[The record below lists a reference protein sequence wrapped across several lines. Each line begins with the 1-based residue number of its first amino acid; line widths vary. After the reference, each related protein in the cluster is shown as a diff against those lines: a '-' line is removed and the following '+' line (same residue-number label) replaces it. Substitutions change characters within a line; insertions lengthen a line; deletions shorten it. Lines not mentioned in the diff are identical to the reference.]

1 MKIEKNKI
9 VFISV
14 LAVIVI
20 FLITYTLMITGED
33 EEQQE
38 NLRQT
43 EIPDLEEE
51 SQQTYDSKLEAIDD
65 LKLVRDKNAPSIYDE
80 MFLDSLGYYDTEL
93 LDKEKER
100 KIDSIYEL
108 GEARQAQ
115 ISNLTQTRPSS
126 PPENNSPGIIK
137 TVPKVDTSEIEE
149 KRKIEAKEMGLEH
162 QLFFASAPQE
172 PEDVITST
180 MNKEISV
187 VVDGT
192 QVVKANSRLRMRLEK
207 PASIGDKFIPKN
219 TPVFGFVSFQ
229 PNRVLIEIENI
240 NKHQTSLKA
249 FDLEDGIEGIY
260 IENNF
265 RAEVTTEVLDDVISD
280 INIPSLPQVSGIS
293 KVFRRNNRNLKVTIL
308 NNYRLILKA
317 SKPEPD
323 WGMANQ

>member
-80 MFLDSLGYYDTEL
+80 TFLDSLGYYDTEL

-249 FDLEDGIEGIY
+249 FDLEDGSEGIY

>member
-20 FLITYTLMITGED
+20 FLISYTLMITGED

-51 SQQTYDSKLEAIDD
+51 SQQTYDSKLEAIDN
-65 LKLVRDKNAPSIYDE
+65 LKVVRDKNAPSIYDE
-80 MFLDSLGYYDTEL
+80 TFLDSLGYYDTEL
-93 LDKEKER
+93 LEKEKER

-108 GEARQAQ
+108 GKARQAQ
-115 ISNLTQTRPSS
+115 IAKLTQTRPTS
-126 PPENNSPGIIK
+126 PPENNSPGLIK
-137 TVPKVDTSEIEE
+137 TVPKVDTSEIEV

-162 QLFFASAPQE
+162 QLFFASAPKE
-172 PEDVITST
+172 SKDHFTNITD
-180 MNKEISV
+180 KEIKV
-187 VVDGT
+187 MVDGT
-192 QVVKANSRLRMRLEK
+192 QVVKANSRLRMRLAQ
-207 PASIGDKFIPKN
+207 PARIRDKFIPKN

-249 FDLEDGIEGIY
+249 FDLEDGSEGIY

>member
-14 LAVIVI
+14 LVVIVI
-20 FLITYTLMITGED
+20 FLVTYTLMTTGED
-33 EEQQE
+33 EEHQE

-51 SQQTYDSKLEAIDD
+51 SQETYESKLEAIDN
-65 LKLVRDKNAPSIYDE
+65 LKEVRDKNAPSIYDE
-80 MFLDSLGYYDTEL
+80 TFLDSLGYYDTEL
-93 LDKEKER
+93 LEKEKER

-108 GEARQAQ
+108 GKARQAQ
-115 ISNLTQTRPSS
+115 IANLKQTPQTSPS
-126 PPENNSPGIIK
+126 ENNSPSLIERA
-137 TVPKVDTSEIEE
+137 PKVDTGEA
-149 KRKIEAKEMGLEH
+149 RKIEAKEMGLEH
-162 QLFFASAPQE
+162 QLFFASAPE
-172 PEDVITST
+172 APKDGTTSNT
-180 MNKEISV
+180 DKEINV
-187 VVDGT
+187 MVDGT
-192 QVVKANSRLRMRLEK
+192 QVVKANSRLRMRLSQ
-207 PASIGDKFIPKN
+207 PARIGDKLIPKN

-249 FDLEDGIEGIY
+249 FDLEDGSEGIY

>member
-20 FLITYTLMITGED
+20 FLVTYTLMITGED

-51 SQQTYDSKLEAIDD
+51 SQQTYDSKLEAIDN
-65 LKLVRDKNAPSIYDE
+65 LKVVRDKNAPSIYDE
-80 MFLDSLGYYDTEL
+80 TFLDSLGYYDTEL
-93 LDKEKER
+93 LEKEKER

-108 GEARQAQ
+108 GKAREAQ
-115 ISNLTQTRPSS
+115 IANLTQARPTS

-207 PASIGDKFIPKN
+207 PASIGDAFIPKN
-219 TPVFGFVSFQ
+219 TAVFGFVSFQ

-240 NKHQTSLKA
+240 NKLSTSLKA
-249 FDLEDGIEGIY
+249 FDLEDGSEGIY